1 MRKRKLYVPGLEILF
16 PRQLG
21 GGLRP
26 IPADGGAE
34 EGGRHTMALTMLFLT
49 AAFVL
54 FLLIDWICENAA
66 GRRAMQKLQADNASL
81 AAQRDRSAAQ
91 AKRLQCEVKRLQNR
105 LDGAQFL
112 LDSDR
117 DIRILELE
125 AECGRL
131 RKRLEIR
138 EKVQEVAE

>member
-1 MRKRKLYVPGLEILF
+1 
-16 PRQLG
+16 
-21 GGLRP
+21 
-26 IPADGGAE
+26 
-34 EGGRHTMALTMLFLT
+34 MALTMLFLVI
-49 AAFVL
+49 AFVL
-54 FLLIDWICENAA
+54 FLLLDWIRDNAES
-66 GRRAMQKLQADNASL
+66 RQSLRKLQHDNATMM
-81 AAQRDRSAAQ
+81 AQRDRSAAQ

-138 EKVQEVAE
+138 EKVKEVAE

>member
-1 MRKRKLYVPGLEILF
+1 
-16 PRQLG
+16 
-21 GGLRP
+21 
-26 IPADGGAE
+26 
-34 EGGRHTMALTMLFLT
+34 MALTMLFLVS
-49 AAFVL
+49 AFVL
-54 FLLIDWICENAA
+54 FMLVDWICENAGRPPGDAETA
-66 GRRAMQKLQADNASL
+66 GRQCVPCGPAGPR
-81 AAQRDRSAAQ
+81 AAQ
-91 AKRLQCEVKRLQNR
+91 AKQLRREIKRLQNR

>member
-1 MRKRKLYVPGLEILF
+1 
-16 PRQLG
+16 
-21 GGLRP
+21 
-26 IPADGGAE
+26 
-34 EGGRHTMALTMLFLT
+34 MALTMLFLVI
-49 AAFVL
+49 AFVL
-54 FLLIDWICENAA
+54 FLLLDWIRDNEES
-66 GRRAMQKLQADNASL
+66 RQSLRKLQHDNATL
-81 AAQRDRSAAQ
+81 MAQLDRSAAQ
-91 AKRLQCEVKRLQNR
+91 AKQLRREIKRLQNR

-117 DIRILELE
+117 DIRIMELE

>member
-1 MRKRKLYVPGLEILF
+1 
-16 PRQLG
+16 
-21 GGLRP
+21 
-26 IPADGGAE
+26 
-34 EGGRHTMALTMLFLT
+34 MALTMLFLVS
-49 AAFVL
+49 AFVL
-54 FLLIDWICENAA
+54 FLLVDWICENAA
-66 GRRAMQKLQADNASL
+66 DRRAMQKLQAANASL

-117 DIRILELE
+117 DVRILELE
-125 AECGRL
+125 AECVRL

>member
-1 MRKRKLYVPGLEILF
+1 MRPWRRSGTAAP
-16 PRQLG
+16 PRQSG
-21 GGLRP
+21 CS
-26 IPADGGAE
+26 
-34 EGGRHTMALTMLFLT
+34 
-49 AAFVL
+49 V
-54 FLLIDWICENAA
+54 
-66 GRRAMQKLQADNASL
+66 
-81 AAQRDRSAAQ
+81 RS
-91 AKRLQCEVKRLQNR
+91 KRLQNR

-117 DIRILELE
+117 DVRILELE

>member
-1 MRKRKLYVPGLEILF
+1 
-16 PRQLG
+16 
-21 GGLRP
+21 
-26 IPADGGAE
+26 
-34 EGGRHTMALTMLFLT
+34 MALTMLFLCI
-49 AAFVL
+49 AFVL

-66 GRRAMQKLQADNASL
+66 GLRAMQKLRAENTSLEAQLVAYAD
-81 AAQRDRSAAQ
+81 Q
-91 AKRLQCEVKRLQNR
+91 AKWLQDEVQRLQNR

>member
-1 MRKRKLYVPGLEILF
+1 
-16 PRQLG
+16 
-21 GGLRP
+21 
-26 IPADGGAE
+26 
-34 EGGRHTMALTMLFLT
+34 MALTMLFLT

-112 LDSDR
+112 LTATGISASWSWRRSADGCASGWR
-117 DIRILELE
+117 FARRCRRWRNES
-125 AECGRL
+125 AHPG
-131 RKRLEIR
+131 
-138 EKVQEVAE
+138 